1 MNSVFATLA
10 STYTTWSALKA
21 YLTSEEGGSLRIEDA
36 STAESPFAL
45 IRYVKGRSNMTLPHV
60 RAFRSVV
67 WDTLDNIPVSVTPYK
82 SADGEGLPAAG
93 PGDGLRIEHF
103 VDGVMIGAFWDKYS
117 QRMRIHTRSCLD
129 GLCRYYSQTKPF
141 SAMFAEAMGSARL
154 TGPLGPGQSYTYILQ
169 HPENRIV
176 TPVRAPRVHVI
187 QIAEIDHLGGVRDVT
202 PAKNF
207 QTIDGVSSWAD
218 LRAKMEDWN
227 ARFRHAMQGVVVK
240 NVETGERWKIRT
252 PEYNRVR
259 KLRGNSPR
267 RDFLWLSEWRNGILP
282 AYLDL
287 YPEER
292 TDAEAVVARW
302 KRATSDVYQYYTDV
316 FKARTLPKT
325 AIPAKYRPLVYGLH
339 TLYMET
345 LKPACQTVTW
355 PTVLRYMNDRDTA
368 QMLYVINWELRLA
381 AAAGGAGAA
390 AIPIE
395 PPSVLGVSSDA
406 ATAVAAAPAAAEAA
420 APPSDAGVAVAV
432 QTDA

>member
-1 MNSVFATLA
+1 MNSIFATLKT
-10 STYTTWSALKA
+10 TYATWPALKA

-82 SADGEGLPAAG
+82 SADGECLPAEAAG
-93 PGDGLRIEHF
+93 MTGLRVEHF
-103 VDGVMIGAFWDKYS
+103 VDGVMIGVFWDRYA
-117 QRMRIHTRSCLD
+117 QRMRIHTRSCMD

-141 SAMFAEAMGSARL
+141 SVMFYEAV
-154 TGPLGPGQSYTYILQ
+154 GPAGLAVPVGPGRCYTYILQ

-176 TPVRAPRVHVI
+176 TPTRVPRLHLVQATEV
-187 QIAEIDHLGGVRDVT
+187 DGLGGVRDVT
-202 PAKNF
+202 PAVHPL
-207 QTIDGVSSWAD
+207 TIEGVTSWAD
-218 LRAKMEDWN
+218 LRAKMQDWN
-227 ARFRHAMQGVVVK
+227 MRFRHAMQGVVVK

-267 RDFLWLSEWRNGILP
+267 RDFLWLNEWRNGTLP

-292 TDAEAVVARW
+292 ADAEAVVGRW
-302 KRATSDVYQYYTDV
+302 KRATTDVYQYYTDV

-345 LKPACQTVTW
+345 LKPARQTVTW

-368 QMLYVINWELRLA
+368 QMLFVINWELRLA
-381 AAAGGAGAA
+381 AAGAGAA
-390 AIPIE
+390 PAIPIE
-395 PPSVLGVSSDA
+395 PPSTLV
-406 ATAVAAAPAAAEAA
+406 TAPAAGVAAGPESASTGAA
-420 APPSDAGVAVAV
+420 AEGGVAVAV